1 MSCEE
6 VQGLLE
12 EGALTPEARTHAASC
27 PACHAHAAL
36 LSQLCRLEVPP
47 APKAAPWVRGLPH
60 PSWLWRKPATYL
72 PLAAGSVAL
81 GGGLVLG
88 ASQAGFPGAGELSLL
103 ARAFWEVSGMAV
115 GEGLQVVARALAA
128 AWGLWGGGAA
138 LVLAA
143 SGFALLYW
151 VKGQVR
157 A

>member
-12 EGALTPEARTHAASC
+12 EGVLTPEGRTHVASC
-27 PACHAHAAL
+27 PVCHAHAAL
-36 LSQLCRLEVPP
+36 LAQLYRLEVPP
-47 APKAAPWVRGLPH
+47 APKAGPWVRGLPH

-72 PLAAGSVAL
+72 PLAAGSVTL
-81 GGGLVLG
+81 GCGLVLG
-88 ASQAGFPGAGELSLL
+88 ASPAGLPGTGELSLL

-115 GEGLQVVARALAA
+115 GEGLRVVARALAT
-128 AWGLWGGGAA
+128 AWGPWVGGAA

-143 SGFALLYW
+143 SGLALLYW